1 MTEVATTVLTGPGG
15 EVRIGDEY
23 PFRIIGERINP
34 TGRKQLTEEL
44 KVMDMTTVK
53 ADAVAQVAAGAA
65 VLDLNAGIPGF
76 DEPAMLS
83 AVVRAVHEVV
93 DVPLCIDSST
103 PEALEA
109 AVPLAQG
116 KVLINSVTAED
127 HSLERLL
134 PLVKKFGAA
143 VIGMAND
150 SDGIS
155 MDPEVRLAAAR
166 KIVEAAA
173 DHGIPREDVIIDPL
187 TMPIGAA
194 PDAATSMFD
203 TMRLIREELG
213 VNLSLR
219 RLEHLV
225 RDARPPGDR
234 RHVPVDVDHGRH
246 EHRDHE
252 PAARAGPQGDPG
264 RRPAAGPRRVR
275 GRVDR
280 RAPPGA
286 RGRAR
291 GGLMAG
297 SKVEVTYLP
306 SEKKV
311 RVPEG
316 TTLFNAAHWA
326 GLPIESTCGG
336 RGTCGKCGV
345 KVLEGEAELS
355 LADYRHLP
363 DKLDDGWRLSC
374 QCPINGPMTVEVPR
388 LMKMPKAATMGV
400 GRFVLLEPNVVKR
413 HFELPAP
420 SLEDHRSHL
429 ARVLDAIEEEGYTRN
444 HDWEVLP
451 RVARAMRTT
460 TNVTATLVGEYLV
473 DVEPGDTT
481 DRMFGASFDIGTT
494 TCVCTLVDL
503 RNGAAVAVASTINHQ
518 TPFGADVIARMA
530 RAMQDDED
538 IAKLQAAAIV
548 DRERAARPRERR
560 GRRRDRGDL
569 RGGRRR
575 ATPRCCTCCCGV
587 NPESIALAPYVAT
600 FTRAAGPARR
610 PDRVRHPPA
619 GVGGA
624 LPVDRRLRRRRH
636 RGRHRRDRARARP
649 RDAPARRRGHERR
662 DRVRLGRALRRD
674 RRARRARRSR
684 AARSSA
690 GCAPPT
696 ARSRAWS
703 LTDGEVELQV
713 IGGDEVEPRGIC
725 GSGLIDIVAQ
735 LRLVGLLDDGG
746 KMTSRE
752 DAEAAGHPLAGQ
764 LIVRDEVKAF
774 VLTGDVV
781 LTQTD
786 VRALQF
792 AKGAISTGIE
802 TAMRALNLT
811 AADLDEVMLAGSFG
825 SYINPQSAR
834 VIGLVPPVPVEKIK
848 AVGNTA
854 SEGAKMALMSFR
866 EREVA
871 FEIPGIVEYIEL
883 SGEEDFNDRFIG
895 NLGFPTP
902 EELDRCGGRTRRPRR
917 GERRGVTT

>member
-1 MTEVATTVLTGPGG
+1 
-15 EVRIGDEY
+15 
-23 PFRIIGERINP
+23 
-34 TGRKQLTEEL
+34 
-44 KVMDMTTVK
+44 
-53 ADAVAQVAAGAA
+53 
-65 VLDLNAGIPGF
+65 
-76 DEPAMLS
+76 
-83 AVVRAVHEVV
+83 
-93 DVPLCIDSST
+93 
-103 PEALEA
+103 
-109 AVPLAQG
+109 
-116 KVLINSVTAED
+116 
-127 HSLERLL
+127 
-134 PLVKKFGAA
+134 
-143 VIGMAND
+143 
-150 SDGIS
+150 
-155 MDPEVRLAAAR
+155 
-166 KIVEAAA
+166 
-173 DHGIPREDVIIDPL
+173 
-187 TMPIGAA
+187 
-194 PDAATSMFD
+194 
-203 TMRLIREELG
+203 
-213 VNLSLR
+213 
-219 RLEHLV
+219 
-225 RDARPPGDR
+225 
-234 RHVPVDVDHGRH
+234 
-246 EHRDHE
+246 
-252 PAARAGPQGDPG
+252 
-264 RRPAAGPRRVR
+264 
-275 GRVDR
+275 
-280 RAPPGA
+280 
-286 RGRAR
+286 
-291 GGLMAG
+291 MAG
-297 SKVEVTYLP
+297 GKVEVTYFP
-306 SEKKV
+306 TEKKV

-363 DKLDDGWRLSC
+363 DKLEEGWRLSC

-413 HFELPAP
+413 SFELPPP

-444 HDWEVLP
+444 HDWEVVP

-460 TNVTATLVGEYLV
+460 TNVTATLVGEYLI
-473 DVEPGDTT
+473 DLEPGDTT
-481 DRMFGASFDIGTT
+481 ERMFGASFDIGTT

-530 RAMQDDED
+530 RAMQNDED
-538 IAKLQAAAIV
+538 IEKLQAAAV
-548 DRERAARPRERR
+548 ATVNELL
-560 GRRRDRGDL
+560 GRVKDEAGVETEEIYEAVVA
-569 RGGRRR
+569 GN
-575 ATPRCCTCCCGV
+575 ATMLHLLCGV

-600 FTRAAGPARR
+600 FTQAQDLRADQIGFEIHPLGWVALFPSIGAYVGADIVADIVATGLVRDPEMRLLVDVGTNGEIACGSAERSVATAAPAGPAFE
-610 PDRVRHPPA
+610 
-619 GVGGA
+619 GGEI
-624 LPVDRRLRRRRH
+624 LC
-636 RGRHRRDRARARP
+636 GMRA
-649 RDAPARRRGHERR
+649 
-662 DRVRLGRALRRD
+662 
-674 RRARRARRSR
+674 
-684 AARSSA
+684 
-690 GCAPPT
+690 
-696 ARSRAWS
+696 
-703 LTDGEVELQV
+703 TDGAIEGVILTNGTVELQV
-713 IGGDEVEPRGIC
+713 IGGDEAEPRGIC
-725 GSGLIDIVAQ
+725 GSGLIDIAAQ

-752 DAEAAGHPLAGQ
+752 EAEAAGHPLAGQ

-802 TAMRALNLT
+802 TAMRALDLT
-811 AADLDEVMLAGSFG
+811 SADLDEVMLAGSFG

-902 EELDRCGGRTRRPRR
+902 EELTDAEAAHAARVAGDAGS
-917 GERRGVTT
+917 